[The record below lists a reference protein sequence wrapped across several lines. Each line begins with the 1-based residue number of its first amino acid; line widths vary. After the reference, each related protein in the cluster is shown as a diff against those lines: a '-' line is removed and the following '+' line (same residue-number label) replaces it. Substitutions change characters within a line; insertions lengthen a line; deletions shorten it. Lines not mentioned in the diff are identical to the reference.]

1 MSLRMNPCIVKVPWM
16 STLHCVIL
24 SGMHKTYHST
34 TQYVLL
40 GIVPFTPVPLPSGPS
55 LDSPLRKFWTC
66 GSPEV
71 QMGNE
76 SESIARWLFSAK
88 EKSLIPLGRFTY

>member
-1 MSLRMNPCIVKVPWM
+1 MHRESAVDVYSALRNTERHAQDIPR
-16 STLHCVIL
+16 
-24 SGMHKTYHST
+24 YHST

-40 GIVPFTPVPLPSGPS
+40 GIAPFTPVPLPSGPS